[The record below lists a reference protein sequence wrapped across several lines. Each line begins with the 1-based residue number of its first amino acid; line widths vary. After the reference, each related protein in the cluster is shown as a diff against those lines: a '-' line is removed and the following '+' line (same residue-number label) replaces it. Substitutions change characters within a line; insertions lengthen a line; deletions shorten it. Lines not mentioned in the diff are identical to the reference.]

1 MKKKITV
8 NKQGKEIKMTFF
20 NNNMRASVIAVSMAV
35 VSVACVQAQELRSA
49 PVNPQFTNA
58 QQNQTSDG
66 QFLGYRPAPISIPPE
81 SSGLSTAPV
90 TPGFTNYLQNNTS
103 DGYSLGYIPAPISIP
118 PENAGLS
125 LAPVNPQFIKYL
137 QNQNANFPQS
147 QTSDGYS
154 LGYIPPP
161 MQIPKEIAPVSLNV
175 AKALALAATFDLR
188 TVNGV
193 TSIKDQGACGS
204 CWAFSSY
211 GSLESYLKY
220 KSVSKETRNF
230 SEADLNQY
238 HGFDFRECEGGNH
251 FMSTAYLA
259 RWSGPLN
266 EVDVPYPYALVPQS
280 APGVAVQKHIQN
292 VWFIPNRS
300 APGPTY
306 NTTVKT
312 AVQTYGAVYVTFQ
325 YEANYYNPT
334 NAAYYTTKTGG
345 NHAVAIV
352 GWDDNFSKTKFKS
365 GLQPSGNG
373 AFIVRNS
380 WGTNWGK
387 SGYFYL
393 SYYDKSL
400 TVGAAFYNA
409 QAATN
414 YKRAYEYDPL
424 GWTSAA
430 GWGTTSAKFA
440 NVFLASTN
448 AANIKAV
455 GFYTPVPNSKYQIS
469 IYKNVVAGNPVS
481 GTLVKT
487 ISGTVAKSGYNTL
500 ATYAVGT
507 TPPAVTGGKRFS
519 VVMTLTTPGYNYPIP
534 LEMPVE
540 GYSSAANAYAG
551 QSFLFGP
558 DNNWYDITQFSG
570 YERAN
575 ASLKAF
581 GG

>member
-1 MKKKITV
+1 MTIF
-8 NKQGKEIKMTFF
+8 NK
-20 NNNMRASVIAVSMAV
+20 NMRTGVIAVSIVV
-35 VSVACVQAQELRSA
+35 VSATCVQAEGLKSA
-49 PVNPQFTNA
+49 PVNQQFSNTEY
-58 QQNQTSDG
+58 NQTSDG
-66 QFLGYRPAPISIPPE
+66 HF
-81 SSGLSTAPV
+81 
-90 TPGFTNYLQNNTS
+90 
-103 DGYSLGYIPAPISIP
+103 LGYIPAPISIP
-118 PENAGLS
+118 SENSGLT

-137 QNQNANFPQS
+137 QNQNANFPQN

-154 LGYIPPP
+154 LGYIPSP
-161 MQIPKEIAPVSLNV
+161 MQIPKETAPVSLNI
-175 AKALALAATFDLR
+175 AKTAALPVTFDLR
-188 TVNGV
+188 TVNGL
-193 TSIKDQGACGS
+193 TAIKDQGACGS
-204 CWAFSSY
+204 CWAFASY

-220 KSVSKETRNF
+220 KGVPKQTWNF

-251 FMSTAYLA
+251 FMSTAYLSG
-259 RWSGPLN
+259 WSGPLN
-266 EVDVPYPYALVPQS
+266 EVDVPYPYALVPES

-292 VWFIPNRS
+292 VWFIPNRT
-300 APGPTY
+300 AAGPTY

-312 AVQTYGAVYVTFQ
+312 AVQTYGAVYVSFQ
-325 YEANYYNPT
+325 YDANYYNPA
-334 NAAYYTTKTGG
+334 NATYYTTNTGG

-352 GWDDNFSKTKFKS
+352 GWDDNFPKTKFNS
-365 GLQPSGNG
+365 SLQPLGNG

-380 WGTNWGK
+380 WGKNWGK

-400 TVGAAFYNA
+400 AVGAAFYNA
-409 QAATN
+409 KAATN

-455 GFYTPVPNSKYQIS
+455 SFYTRVPNSTYQIS
-469 IYKNVVAGNPVS
+469 IYKNVLAGNPVS

-487 ISGTVAKSGYNTL
+487 LSGTVVRSGYNTI
-500 ATYAVGT
+500 ATYAAGT
-507 TPPAVTGGKRFS
+507 MPAAVTGGKRFS
-519 VVMTLTTPGYNYPIP
+519 VVMTLTTPGDNYPIP

-540 GYSSAANAYAG
+540 GYSSAANAYVG
-551 QSFLFGP
+551 QSFLFSP
-558 DNNWYDITQFSG
+558 DNSWYDLTQFSG

-575 ASLKAF
+575 VSLKAF

>member
-1 MKKKITV
+1 MTAFNKNMMAGVIT
-8 NKQGKEIKMTFF
+8 
-20 NNNMRASVIAVSMAV
+20 VSMAV
-35 VSVACVQAQELRSA
+35 VTLACVQAQELKSA
-49 PVNPQFTNA
+49 PVNPEFTNY
-58 QQNQTSDG
+58 QQNQSSDG
-66 QFLGYRPAPISIPPE
+66 HFLGA
-81 SSGLSTAPV
+81 
-90 TPGFTNYLQNNTS
+90 
-103 DGYSLGYIPAPISIP
+103 IPAPISIP
-118 PENAGLS
+118 SEKVGPS

-137 QNQNANFPQS
+137 QTQNANFPQS

-161 MQIPKEIAPVSLNV
+161 MKIPKEAAPVSLNI
-175 AKALALAATFDLR
+175 AKTAALPTTFDLR
-188 TVNGV
+188 TVNGL
-193 TSIKDQGACGS
+193 TAIKDQGACGS

-220 KSVSKETRNF
+220 KSASKESRNF

-251 FMSTAYLA
+251 FISTAYLA

-300 APGPTY
+300 APGPDY

-312 AVQTYGAVYVTFQ
+312 AIQTYGAVHVSFQ
-325 YEANYYNPT
+325 YEADYYNPT

-352 GWDDNFSKTKFKS
+352 GWDDNFSKTKFNS

-409 QAATN
+409 KAVTN
-414 YKRAYEYDPL
+414 YKRSYEYDPL

-430 GWGTTSAKFA
+430 GWEGTTSAKFA

-469 IYKNVVAGNPVS
+469 IYKNVVAGSPVS

-487 ISGTVAKSGYNTL
+487 ISGTVARSGYNTI
-500 ATYAVGT
+500 ATYAAGT

-519 VVMTLTTPGYNYPIP
+519 VVMMLTTPGYNYPIP

-551 QSFLFGP
+551 QSFLFSP
-558 DNNWYDITQFSG
+558 DNSWYDLTQLSG
-570 YERAN
+570 FERAN
-575 ASLKAF
+575 VSLKAF

>member
-1 MKKKITV
+1 MTTL
-8 NKQGKEIKMTFF
+8 NKHIK
-20 NNNMRASVIAVSMAV
+20 ASVIAVSIAIAAI
-35 VSVACVQAQELRSA
+35 ACAQA
-49 PVNPQFTNA
+49 NPQFTN
-58 QQNQTSDG
+58 DG
-66 QFLGYRPAPISIPPE
+66 YSLGSIPPPISIPPE
-81 SSGLSTAPV
+81 SGGLSLAPLN
-90 TPGFTNYLQNNTS
+90 PQFTNNQQNQTCE
-103 DGYSLGYIPAPISIP
+103 GYSLGYVPAPISIP
-118 PENAGLS
+118 PENGGLK

-137 QNQNANFPQS
+137 ENRSTNFPQS

-161 MQIPKEIAPVSLNV
+161 LQIPKEVAPIGLNTV
-175 AKALALAATFDLR
+175 KALALPTTFDLR

-204 CWAFSSY
+204 CWAFASY
-211 GSLESYLKY
+211 GSLESFLKY
-220 KSVSKETRNF
+220 KAATKETRNF
-230 SEADLNQY
+230 SEADVNQY
-238 HGFDFRECEGGNH
+238 HGFDSRECEGGNH

-266 EVDVPYPYALVPQS
+266 EVDVPYPYALGPQS
-280 APGVAVQKHIQN
+280 APGVAIQKHIQN

-312 AVQTYGAVYVTFQ
+312 AVQTYGAVFVSFQ

-334 NAAYYTTKTGG
+334 NAAYYTIKTGG
-345 NHAVAIV
+345 NHAVTIV

-365 GLQPSGNG
+365 GLQPPGNG

-380 WGTNWGK
+380 WGKGWGE

-400 TVGAAFYNA
+400 ILGTAFYNA
-409 QAATN
+409 QATTN

-424 GWTSAA
+424 GWVNSA

-440 NVFLASTN
+440 NVFLASAK

-455 GFYTPVPNSKYQIS
+455 SFYTPVPNSKYQIS

-481 GTLVKT
+481 GTMVKT
-487 ISGTVAKSGYNTL
+487 ISGTVARSGYNTI
-500 ATYAVGT
+500 ASYAAGT
-507 TPPAVTGGKRFS
+507 APPAVTGGKRFS
-519 VVMTLTTPGYNYPIP
+519 VVITLTTPGYNFPIP
-534 LEMPVE
+534 LEVPLE

-551 QSFLFGP
+551 QSFLFAS
-558 DNNWYDITQFSG
+558 DNNWYDLTQYIG
-570 YERAN
+570 LERAN
-575 ASLKAF
+575 VNIKAF